1 VLSHAAFQPFR
12 WPMMTNDSSIWV
24 DVKVKVEGNLL
35 LHLELRGYRSDQDMT
50 VQLNYLNDAL
60 VMSLKEVLFVP
71 ACVVTIFTGWR
82 VVASSFEVG
91 GRIYACSN
99 GGKVVA
105 LDFPLCHFEVR
116 MTAMSSQDSIGMDAD
131 RLEFRFRSAS
141 DKVDVACSQ
150 VTVPSTWLVLSRV
163 SGPTL
168 IQNARWCR
176 ERQARVEGPDQTM
189 QMSQLA
195 GIHAHW
201 TAATEA
207 TGIEDTGPRIGAVA
221 VESHPSNVHLTCEA
235 PLLKAPIWS

>member
-1 VLSHAAFQPFR
+1 
-12 WPMMTNDSSIWV
+12 M
-24 DVKVKVEGNLL
+24 
-35 LHLELRGYRSDQDMT
+35 
-50 VQLNYLNDAL
+50 
-60 VMSLKEVLFVP
+60 
-71 ACVVTIFTGWR
+71 
-82 VVASSFEVG
+82 
-91 GRIYACSN
+91 
-99 GGKVVA
+99 VA

-131 RLEFRFRSAS
+131 QLEFRFRSAS

-150 VTVPSTWLVLSRV
+150 VTVPSRWLVLSRV

-176 ERQARVEGPDQTM
+176 ERQARVEGPDLTM

-207 TGIEDTGPRIGAVA
+207 AGIQDTGPRIGAVA

-235 PLLKAPIWS
+235 PLLKALMVLVPKEAIALQYHDIAAQELALTLLSCMEDMQHHARSLCSSTGQDGRGSVQGAGDPRRRSCRIPGDVRQAPPGCALASTQRTASQVR